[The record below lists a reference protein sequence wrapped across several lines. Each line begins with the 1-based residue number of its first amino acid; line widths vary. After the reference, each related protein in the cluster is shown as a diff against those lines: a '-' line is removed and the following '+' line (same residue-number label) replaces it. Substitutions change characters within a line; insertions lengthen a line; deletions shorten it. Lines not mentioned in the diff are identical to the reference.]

1 MYQFIL
7 DANGFLWGTFG
18 VAILILIFGI
28 YATIRLRVPWVRHFK
43 DMIRAF
49 KGKALGKGVTPFKTV
64 CVAVGAQVGTGNLIG
79 VSTAIASGGPGA
91 LFWMWVTA
99 LLGMSTI
106 MVETLLGQLYKEKNP
121 DGTFRGGAAFYIG
134 KGLNMRWLGVIVAL
148 IVSVGSG
155 FANAM
160 SHTNAICDAVT
171 NVAPISPLVLGIV
184 LAVASFVIVIGGFRR
199 VSGFASKVV
208 PFMCI
213 LYIVLAIWVLVSHIT
228 AVPAMFA
235 MVFKAAFNFRAVGG
249 GVAGYTVAQA
259 FRYGMARGIFS
270 NEAGQGSTPHQS
282 SAGAPLHPAVQG
294 FLGASA
300 VAIDTLLVCT
310 ATGIIILLS
319 GVDYTQMS
327 GAVLAQAAFKVFFGD
342 VAPYIIAIALF
353 FFAFTSLIA
362 SFYGGATNI
371 SYITTNKK
379 VRVVYMA
386 ILAVLSALSSLLS
399 VDFMFEISDFTS
411 ALMVLPNIIALFIL
425 FKQAK
430 GCLEDF
436 EQQQARGIEHPVY
449 DWAKFR
455 SEHGMQPWDEETA
468 AAEKK

>member
-43 DMIRAF
+43 DIIRAF
-49 KGKALGKGVTPFKTV
+49 KGKALGKGVTPPFKTV

-121 DGTFRGGAAFYIG
+121 DGTFRGAAAFYIG

-160 SHTNAICDAVT
+160 SHTNAICNAVT

-213 LYIVLAIWVLVSHIT
+213 LYIALAI
-228 AVPAMFA
+228 
-235 MVFKAAFNFRAVGG
+235 
-249 GVAGYTVAQA
+249 
-259 FRYGMARGIFS
+259 
-270 NEAGQGSTPHQS
+270 
-282 SAGAPLHPAVQG
+282 
-294 FLGASA
+294 
-300 VAIDTLLVCT
+300 
-310 ATGIIILLS
+310 
-319 GVDYTQMS
+319 
-327 GAVLAQAAFKVFFGD
+327 
-342 VAPYIIAIALF
+342 
-353 FFAFTSLIA
+353 
-362 SFYGGATNI
+362 
-371 SYITTNKK
+371 
-379 VRVVYMA
+379 
-386 ILAVLSALSSLLS
+386 
-399 VDFMFEISDFTS
+399 
-411 ALMVLPNIIALFIL
+411 
-425 FKQAK
+425 
-430 GCLEDF
+430 
-436 EQQQARGIEHPVY
+436 
-449 DWAKFR
+449 
-455 SEHGMQPWDEETA
+455 
-468 AAEKK
+468 